1 MLFLRSSFLWAAE
14 MLREAD
20 FFKGIFLRTKLKYRL
35 KGPKFQE
42 LVDTNDFVKIPI
54 FSLKKQH
61 ETLKGQLT
69 DAFERVMASGCFVL
83 GPEVEALENEFRGF
97 LESKYAVGVSSGSDA
112 LLLALQALGVGP
124 GDEVIVPAYTFF
136 ASAGSVSRLGARPV
150 FVDNAP
156 CCYNLNISSVAAAI
170 SPKTKAIMAV
180 HLFGQAADMDPLLK
194 VANRAGIPVV
204 EDVAQSLGAKVGKQ
218 YAGTLGSIGCFSF
231 FPTKNL
237 GALGEGGMV
246 VTQDLEL
253 AEKLRKLRVHG
264 AKKKYFH
271 EEVGGNFRLHELQA
285 AFLRAKLPKLD
296 VWLNQRLGNAE
307 TYISVFS
314 NSRSAGPTSL
324 ECSCNDTLSE
334 KRVIERDLLWPF
346 RCHSSHTF
354 NQFIIRV
361 PQKKRDALRELLHTR
376 GVGTEVYYPRP
387 LHVQECFQDL
397 GYREGDFPW
406 AEKFSRETLALPIFP
421 ENEKHDIELVAHEVL
436 RSLKEL

>member
-1 MLFLRSSFLWAAE
+1 MV
-14 MLREAD
+14 READ
-20 FFKGIFLRTKLKYRL
+20 FFKVVYLRTKLKYSL
-35 KGPKFQE
+35 KSPKIQQ
-42 LVDTNDFVKIPI
+42 LVTIDASVKIPI

-61 ETLKGQLT
+61 ETLEGKLT
-69 DAFERVMASGCFVL
+69 EAFQRVMASGCFVL
-83 GPEVEALENEFRGF
+83 GPEVEALESEFGSF
-97 LESKYAVGVSSGSDA
+97 LGSKYAIGVSSGSDA

-150 FVDNAP
+150 FVDSAP
-156 CCYNLNISSVAAAI
+156 CCYNLNASSVASAI
-170 SPKTKAIMAV
+170 TPKTKAIMAV
-180 HLFGQAADMDPLLK
+180 HLYGQASDMAALLK

-204 EDVAQSLGAKVGKQ
+204 EDVAQSLGAQVGAQ
-218 YAGTLGSIGCFSF
+218 YAGTLGTIGCFSF

-246 VTQDLEL
+246 ATQDYEL

-271 EEVGGNFRLHELQA
+271 EQVGGNFRLHELQA
-285 AFLRAKLPKLD
+285 AFLRAKLPQLPL
-296 VWLNQRLGNAE
+296 WLNQRVENAE
-307 TYISVFS
+307 TYLSLFS
-314 NSRSAGPTSL
+314 EAKYAGPTSL
-324 ECSCNDTLSE
+324 ECNCNYASSE
-334 KRVIERDLLWPF
+334 QKVFEQDLLWPF
-346 RCHSSHTF
+346 RCHPSHTF
-354 NQFIIRV
+354 NQFVIRV
-361 PQKKRDALRELLHTR
+361 SEKKRETLRELLHVR

-421 ENEKHDIELVAHEVL
+421 ENEKHDIEFVAHEVL
-436 RSLKEL
+436 RLVKEI